1 MKNIK
6 GGVTAAKGFLANG
19 LWCGIKKSGKPDLSL
34 IFSNV
39 PAVAAGVFTK
49 NSIVAAPLVVT
60 RKKIKSG
67 WAQAIVTNS
76 GNANC
81 FTGKLGLV
89 HAEKTSAMIA
99 KLLNVAPNNVL
110 VSSTGIIGKPLPYD
124 KIAHASECL
133 VNGLSPKKAN
143 IAAKGIL
150 TTDLA
155 TKEIS
160 VSLKLGGKQV
170 KIGAMAKG
178 SGMIAP
184 NMATMLAYI
193 TTDAAI
199 SLPMLK
205 VALKNACEQSFNSI
219 TIDNCMST
227 NDMVIV
233 LANGLAQNKIIN
245 KNGKDFQAF
254 QAALNYTCLD
264 LAKRIVKD
272 GEGATKFITVTVT
285 GAKNYCQAKIAAL
298 AIANSNLVKTAAY
311 GSNPNWGR
319 VAAAVGSL
327 ALPVYEKQLKI
338 KFSPFTKKDISIS
351 AHLGLGNACA
361 TVYTSDLSPKYVDIN
376 GKYN

>member
-34 IFSNV
+34 IFSSV

-67 WAQAIVTNS
+67 WAQAIITNS

-81 FTGKLGLV
+81 FTGKSGLL
-89 HAEKTSAMIA
+89 HAEKMSSLTAN
-99 KLLNVAPNNVL
+99 LLKVSPSSVL
-110 VSSTGIIGKPLPYD
+110 VSSTGIIGKPLPFD
-124 KIAHASECL
+124 KIANASAEL
-133 VNGLSPKKAN
+133 VNGLSPNKAN
-143 IAAKGIL
+143 LAAKGIL

-199 SLPMLK
+199 SLPMMK
-205 VALKNACEQSFNSI
+205 IALKSACEQSFNSI

-227 NDMVIV
+227 NDMVIIF
-233 LANGLAQNKIIN
+233 ANGLAQNKMIT
-245 KNGKDFQAF
+245 KNDKDFKTF
-254 QAALNYTCLD
+254 QLALDYICLD
-264 LAKRIVKD
+264 LARRIVQD
-272 GEGATKFITVTVT
+272 GEGATKFITVTVS
-285 GAKNYCQAKIAAL
+285 GAKSYKQAKTAAF

-327 ALPVYEKQLKI
+327 GLPVYEKQLKI

-351 AHLGLGNACA
+351 ANLGLGKDCA
-361 TVYTSDLSPKYVDIN
+361 TVYTSDLSPEYVDIN

>member
-19 LWCGIKKSGKPDLSL
+19 LWSGIKKSGKPDLSI
-34 IFSNV
+34 IFSQV

-81 FTGKLGLV
+81 FTGKTGLV
-89 HAEKTSAMIA
+89 HAEKTSAIFANLLGIA
-99 KLLNVAPNNVL
+99 ANNVL
-110 VSSTGIIGKPLPYD
+110 VSSTGIIGKPLPFD
-124 KIAHASECL
+124 KI
-133 VNGLSPKKAN
+133 VNNADALIKGLSATKSN
-143 IAAKGIL
+143 LAAKGIL

-160 VSLKLGGKQV
+160 VSITLGGKIV

-199 SLPMLK
+199 NLPMLK
-205 VALKNACEQSFNSI
+205 LALKNACEQSFNSI

-233 LANGLAQNKIIN
+233 MANGLAQNKMITGN
-245 KNGKDFQAF
+245 SRDFKTF
-254 QAALNYTCLD
+254 QLALDYICLD

-285 GAKNYCQAKIAAL
+285 GAKNYNQAKTAAF

-327 ALPVYEKQLKI
+327 GLPVYEKQLKI
-338 KFSPFTKKDISIS
+338 KFSPFTKKDISI
-351 AHLGLGNACA
+351 AADLRLGRACA
-361 TVYTSDLSPKYVDIN
+361 TVYTSDLSPEYVDIN